1 MGIST
6 SNWWLWLRSKLL
18 LLDRARLTTVLVVE
32 QFLDLFTTWW
42 LIFYAKIGEE
52 VNPLLPMINGENG
65 LAWLFGIKLVAAT
78 FGGLMCWLSLGP
90 KLVKRRF
97 WLMWNALAYFY
108 AGVIAWNSYLMW
120 SSGAI

>member
-1 MGIST
+1 MDT
-6 SNWWLWLRSKLL
+6 TQKHWWLRLRDKLFI
-18 LLDRARLTTVLVVE
+18 LDRARLTSVLVAE
-32 QFLDLFTTWW
+32 QALDLFTTWW
-42 LIFYAKIGEE
+42 LIFYAKTGREA
-52 VNPLLPMINGENG
+52 NPLLDVINGENG
-65 LAWLFGIKLVAAT
+65 LAWLVGIKIVAAT

-97 WLMWNALAYFY
+97 WVMWNALAYFY